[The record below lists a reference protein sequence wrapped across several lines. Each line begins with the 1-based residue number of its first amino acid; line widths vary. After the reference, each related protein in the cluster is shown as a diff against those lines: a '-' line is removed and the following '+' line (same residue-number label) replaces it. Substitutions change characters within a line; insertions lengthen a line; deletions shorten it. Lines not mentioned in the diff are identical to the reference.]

1 MASELTDE
9 AIDLAIERGGQL
21 EASFPTP
28 SSARYDAASGR
39 IVVEFTNGSAFM
51 VPARALQDLENASNE
66 DLAAVE
72 IENGYALRW
81 DRLDVDFTIP
91 GLMAGMFGTARFMAS
106 AAGRARS
113 TAKAEAARKN
123 GRKGGQPRKVIA
135 GTSSA

>member
-9 AIDLAIERGGQL
+9 AIDLAIERGNQMD
-21 EASFPTP
+21 ASLPNP

-51 VPARALQDLENASNE
+51 VPARALQDLANASDE

-91 GLMAGMFGTARFMAS
+91 GLMAGVFGTARFMAS
-106 AAGRARS
+106 EAGRARS
-113 TAKAEAARKN
+113 AAKAEAARKN
-123 GRKGGQPRKVIA
+123 GRKGGRPRKAVA
-135 GTSSA
+135 GTSTA